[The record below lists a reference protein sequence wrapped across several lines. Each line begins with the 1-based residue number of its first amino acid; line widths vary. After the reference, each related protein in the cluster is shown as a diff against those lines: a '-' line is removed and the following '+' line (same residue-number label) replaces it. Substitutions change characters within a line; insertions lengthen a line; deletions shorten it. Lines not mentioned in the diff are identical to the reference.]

1 MSNIS
6 RIIKTILQLKDE
18 MSPNLKKNSEAT
30 KRLSEK
36 VKKSRDQVK
45 KFQIA
50 NTKATAGLKEQKDK
64 IKALTTIQNKNN
76 KALDTSKSQIN
87 KYKDLTRR
95 ATNQIERYQNQTGL
109 SSKQIAKNNN
119 KIVQARKKINGY
131 RLAQMKA
138 NISIRKNNESLSK
151 VKTSMENANSSIKKY
166 SESIKSNNKNIS
178 HANQKIT
185 EYTKKIKKNISTQKE
200 AQSAVNRWG
209 KGAIKSIDKVIAR
222 SVKLGLVT
230 AGVVAALGAKMGFS
244 EAMDMEGYKMQ
255 LETAV
260 KDTEKAG
267 KLMSKAVDFA
277 DRTPFETGDIVEAT
291 ATMEMY
297 GLSSTRWL
305 SDIAD
310 MAGSTNKQIG
320 DATEAMV
327 DSSVGEFERLKQ
339 FGISKDMIMT
349 ASAKKY
355 GDKIVFNAKGQ
366 MLDQVK
372 MQTVLQELMQEKFK
386 GGAEKQARTMKG
398 LLSTVTGSIKS
409 SLKQI
414 VGIQK
419 DGTIKQGSMYEKVK
433 EQIKGVTNTLL
444 KWKQDGTIT
453 RIASNVTEAVMKI
466 MEIIKKLFNFFMKYK
481 WVIELAL
488 VFVGVI
494 YTTVK
499 AFKALQAIVM
509 VVNVVTGLLNGTLM
523 VSPLGAI
530 AITIGVVVGALYLLW
545 THMDSIIAVFKST
558 WDWIKN
564 LISGTSDF
572 ALMLAGPIA
581 PLLLLIKHF
590 DDIKEAARKA
600 FGWVKKIFGID
611 NKDKE
616 FNVTMNK
623 KENSKIDFQ
632 NSNPGKNME
641 QYAEGGIAT
650 KPSIFGE
657 AGAEIAIP
665 LNQSKRSKDLL
676 GQANNIIGGSN
687 PGKVVNNYKMIF
699 TGDVY
704 GFEDFKEILAKGLYE
719 IIKENNQNV
728 VV

>member
-1 MSNIS
+1 
-6 RIIKTILQLKDE
+6 
-18 MSPNLKKNSEAT
+18 MSPSLKRNSEAT

-36 VKKSRDQVK
+36 VKKSRDQIK

-50 NTKATAGLKEQKDK
+50 NTKATEGLKEQNDK
-64 IKALTTIQNKNN
+64 IKALTSRKNKE
-76 KALDTSKSQIN
+76 SKTMKKLAVQMK
-87 KYKDLTRR
+87 KYK
-95 ATNQIERYQNQTGL
+95 NQTGL
-109 SSKQIAKNNN
+109 TSKQIVKNNQKLKEARSRYN
-119 KIVQARKKINGY
+119 KLGV
-131 RLAQMKA
+131 
-138 NISIRKNNESLSK
+138 SVSSLNKSLK
-151 VKTSMENANSSIKKY
+151 GANSSVKKY
-166 SESIKSNNKNIS
+166 SESIKSNNKEIGSINNEIS
-178 HANQKIT
+178 K
-185 EYTKKIKKNISTQKE
+185 YTKKIKKNIATQKE

-230 AGVVAALGAKMGFS
+230 AGVVAALSAKMGFS

-260 KDTEKAG
+260 KDTKKAG
-267 KLMSKAVDFA
+267 ELMSKAVDFA

-339 FGISKDMIMT
+339 FGISKDMIMA

-355 GDKIVFNAKGQ
+355 GDKVVFNAKGQ

-433 EQIKGVTNTLL
+433 KQIKGVTDTLL

-453 RIASNVTEAVMKI
+453 RIATNVTEAVTRIIKI
-466 MEIIKKLFNFFMKYK
+466 MKKLFNFFMKYRS
-481 WVIELAL
+481 VIELAL

-494 YTTVK
+494 YTTIK

-523 VSPLGAI
+523 VSPLGVI

-545 THMDSIIAVFKST
+545 RHMDSIIAVFKSA

-564 LISGTSDF
+564 LISGTNDF
-572 ALMLAGPIA
+572 ALMLAGPLA

-600 FGWVKKIFGID
+600 FGWVKKIFGLD

-616 FNVTMNK
+616 FNITMNK

-632 NSNPGKNME
+632 NDSPGKQIE
-641 QYAEGGIAT
+641 QYAKGGIAT

-676 GQANNIIGGSN
+676 GQANNIIGGSSS
-687 PGKVVNNYKMIF
+687 GGVTNNYKMVF

-719 IIKENNQNV
+719 IIKENNPNV

>member
-1 MSNIS
+1 MGKIS
-6 RIIKTILQLKDE
+6 RVIKTILRLKDE
-18 MSPNLKKNSEAT
+18 MSPGLKRNSEAT

-36 VKKSRDQVK
+36 VKKSRDQIK

-50 NTKATAGLKEQKDK
+50 NTKATEGLKEQNDK
-64 IKALTTIQNKNN
+64 IKALTSRKNKESNTM
-76 KALDTSKSQIN
+76 KKLAVQMQ
-87 KYKDLTRR
+87 KYK
-95 ATNQIERYQNQTGL
+95 NQTGL
-109 SSKQIAKNNN
+109 TSKQIVKNNQKLKEARSRYDKLGASVSSLN
-119 KIVQARKKINGY
+119 K
-131 RLAQMKA
+131 
-138 NISIRKNNESLSK
+138 SLK
-151 VKTSMENANSSIKKY
+151 GADSSVKKY
-166 SESIKSNNKNIS
+166 SESIKSNNKEIGSINNEIS
-178 HANQKIT
+178 K
-185 EYTKKIKKNISTQKE
+185 YTKKIKKNIATQKE

-267 KLMSKAVDFA
+267 ELMSKAVDFA

-398 LLSTVTGSIKS
+398 LLSTVTGSVKS
-409 SLKQI
+409 SLKEI
-414 VGIQK
+414 MGIQK
-419 DGTIKQGSMYEKVK
+419 DGTIKQGSMYEKLK

-444 KWKQDGTIT
+444 KWKEDGTVT
-453 RIASNVTEAVMKI
+453 KIASNITEAVMKVI
-466 MEIIKKLFNFFMKYK
+466 NIIKKLFNFFQKYREI
-481 WVIELAL
+481 IELVL
-488 VFVGVI
+488 VLVGVI

-499 AFKALQAIVM
+499 AFRALEAIM
-509 VVNVVTGLLNGTLM
+509 VAVNIVTGLLNGTLA
-523 VSPLGAI
+523 VSPLGLI
-530 AITIGVVVGALYLLW
+530 AITIGLVVGALYLLW
-545 THMDSIIAVFKST
+545 RHMDSIIAVFKSA

-564 LISGTSDF
+564 LISGTNNF

-590 DDIKEAARKA
+590 DKIKEAASKA
-600 FGWVKKIFGID
+600 FGWVKKIFGVD

-632 NSNPGKNME
+632 NGSPGKHME
-641 QYAEGGIAT
+641 QYAKGGIAT

-665 LNQSKRSKDLL
+665 LNQSSRSKDLL
-676 GQANNIIGGSN
+676 GKANNIIGGNDEKSKAE
-687 PGKVVNNYKMIF
+687 GKINNF
-699 TGDVY
+699 HFHGDVY
-704 GFEDFKEILAKGLYE
+704 GFEDFKEVLAKGFYE
-719 IIKENNQNV
+719 IIQENNSNV
-728 VV
+728 VR

>member
-1 MSNIS
+1 VGKIS
-6 RIIKTILQLKDE
+6 RVIKTILRLKDE
-18 MSPNLKKNSEAT
+18 MSPGLKRNSEAT

-36 VKKSRDQVK
+36 VKKSRDQIK

-50 NTKATAGLKEQKDK
+50 NTKATEGLKEQNDK
-64 IKALTTIQNKNN
+64 IKALTSRKNKESNTM
-76 KALDTSKSQIN
+76 KKLAVQMQ
-87 KYKDLTRR
+87 KYK
-95 ATNQIERYQNQTGL
+95 NQTGL
-109 SSKQIAKNNN
+109 TSKQIVKNNQKLKEARSRYDKLGASVSSLN
-119 KIVQARKKINGY
+119 K
-131 RLAQMKA
+131 
-138 NISIRKNNESLSK
+138 SLK
-151 VKTSMENANSSIKKY
+151 GADSSVKKY
-166 SESIKSNNKNIS
+166 SESIKSNNKEIGSINNEIS
-178 HANQKIT
+178 K
-185 EYTKKIKKNISTQKE
+185 YTKKIKKNIATQKE

-267 KLMSKAVDFA
+267 ELMSKAVDFA

-398 LLSTVTGSIKS
+398 LLSTVTGSVKS
-409 SLKQI
+409 SLKEI
-414 VGIQK
+414 MGIQK
-419 DGTIKQGSMYEKVK
+419 DGTIKQGSMYEKLK

-444 KWKQDGTIT
+444 KWKEDGTVT
-453 RIASNVTEAVMKI
+453 KIASNITEAVMKVI
-466 MEIIKKLFNFFMKYK
+466 NIIKKLFNFFQKYREI
-481 WVIELAL
+481 IELVL
-488 VFVGVI
+488 VLVGVI

-499 AFKALQAIVM
+499 AFRALEAIM
-509 VVNVVTGLLNGTLM
+509 VAVNIVTGLLNGTLA
-523 VSPLGAI
+523 VSPLGLI
-530 AITIGVVVGALYLLW
+530 AITIGLVVGALYLLW
-545 THMDSIIAVFKST
+545 RHMDSIIAVFKSA

-564 LISGTSDF
+564 LISGTNNF

-590 DDIKEAARKA
+590 DKIKEAASKA
-600 FGWVKKIFGID
+600 FGWVKKIFGVD

-632 NSNPGKNME
+632 NGSPGKHME
-641 QYAEGGIAT
+641 QYAKGGIAT

-665 LNQSKRSKDLL
+665 LNQSSRSKDLL
-676 GQANNIIGGSN
+676 GKANNIIGGNDEKSKAE
-687 PGKVVNNYKMIF
+687 GKINNF
-699 TGDVY
+699 HFHGDVY
-704 GFEDFKEILAKGLYE
+704 GFEDFKEVLAKGFYE
-719 IIKENNQNV
+719 IIQENNSNV
-728 VV
+728 VR